1 MDFKGRLG
9 NYKILQTEDN
19 TQTVYSEFFEEAC
32 HNISGAWEETLHNYI
47 AGCELSDIIQ
57 KNSLHVLDVGFGIG
71 IGLKAMMDFLTKHPE
86 TKNHTYTSIEL
97 DEELVYWALK
107 HTLPEIKLELSPGY
121 FKGQWENLSITIY
134 IGDGRK
140 TLVENRQL
148 LPAFN
153 AIFQDPFSPKKNPAL
168 WSVEWFTFLKEVS
181 DPMVNMATYSSSIS
195 IRKSMVKAG
204 WTVLNALGF
213 RNKRTMTKARLY
225 GTTENSILDRLN
237 KSPILEIVDN

>member
-9 NYKILQTEDN
+9 NYKIIETEDN

-47 AGCELSDIIQ
+47 QGCELSDIIQ
-57 KNSLHVLDVGFGIG
+57 KKSLHVLDVGFGIG
-71 IGLKAMMDFLTKHPE
+71 IGLKAMIDFLTKYPE
-86 TKNHTYTSIEL
+86 TINHSYTSIEL
-97 DEELVYWALK
+97 DEELVHWALK
-107 HTLPEIKLELSPGY
+107 NTLQEIKLDLFPGH
-121 FKGQWENLSITIY
+121 FKGQWKNLEIIIY

-140 TLVENRQL
+140 TLVSNRQL

-153 AIFQDPFSPKKNPAL
+153 AIFQDAFSPKKNPAL
-168 WSVEWFTFLKEVS
+168 WSVEWFTFLREVS
-181 DPMVNMATYSSSIS
+181 DQEVVMSTYSSSIS
-195 IRKSMVKAG
+195 VRKSMVKAG

-213 RNKRTMTKARLY
+213 KNKRTMTKARLY
-225 GTTENSILDRLN
+225 GTTEHSLLDRLN